1 MIYDGNIEYGRCCLL
16 LRHTIF
22 TFVLRLCTRNRKG
35 YARMLMYKPAPT
47 GRKTTV
53 ERAAGGRRKRK
64 DRSMRPID
72 ADVLKES
79 FVAQIDYY
87 KNIAGITCSVMASAY
102 EAVLERIDN
111 EPTMDAVPIPCKI
124 GDTVYY
130 CRFDKDGYG
139 WITPCVV
146 TGIHISLNRK
156 TGKPENYLVARIPP
170 CMLSVHIPMKDLGAR
185 LFLSREEAER
195 EVRFGERT
203 Q

>member
-1 MIYDGNIEYGRCCLL
+1 
-16 LRHTIF
+16 
-22 TFVLRLCTRNRKG
+22 
-35 YARMLMYKPAPT
+35 
-47 GRKTTV
+47 
-53 ERAAGGRRKRK
+53 
-64 DRSMRPID
+64 MRPID
-72 ADVLKES
+72 AGALKEW
-79 FVAQIDYY
+79 FAAQIDHY
-87 KNIAGITCSVMASAY
+87 KKYSGDNCNAMVSAY

-124 GDTVYY
+124 GDTVYH

-156 TGKPENYLVARIPP
+156 TGEPENYLVARIPP
-170 CMLSVHIPMKDLGAR
+170 CMLSVHIPMKELGAR

-195 EVRFGERT
+195 EVWRGESI

>member
-1 MIYDGNIEYGRCCLL
+1 MRRNCGRSRTHRIIGTLGVWVIYDGNIEYGRCCLL

-87 KNIAGITCSVMASAY
+87 KNIVGITVTRWFRHTKQFWKGLTTS
-102 EAVLERIDN
+102 L
-111 EPTMDAVPIPCKI
+111 P
-124 GDTVYY
+124 
-130 CRFDKDGYG
+130 
-139 WITPCVV
+139 WTPCLYRARSAVQFTSAGSIKTV
-146 TGIHISLNRK
+146 TDGLH
-156 TGKPENYLVARIPP
+156 PA
-170 CMLSVHIPMKDLGAR
+170 LSPAYTFR
-185 LFLSREEAER
+185 
-195 EVRFGERT
+195 
-203 Q
+203 